1 MLQIQHICKEYRTG
15 TLVQKALDDV
25 SLNLRDNEFVAILG
39 PSGSG
44 KTTLLN
50 IIGGLD
56 RYDSGD
62 LIINGISTKKYKDRD
77 WDSYRNHTIGF
88 VFQSYNL
95 IPHQT
100 VLANVELALTI
111 SGIGKEERK
120 KRAIEALKKVGL
132 GEQLHKRPSQMSGG
146 QMQRVAIARALV
158 NDPDILLADEPT
170 GALDTATSVQV
181 MELLKEVAK
190 DRLVVMVTHNPE
202 LAEEYATRIVTLKDG
217 KIRSDTDEFYV
228 NEAVMKEPEH
238 KNMGKSSMSFLT
250 ALSLSFN
257 NLKTKKARP
266 LLTSFA
272 GSIGIIGIAL
282 ILALSNGVNAYI
294 KSIEEET
301 LSEYPLQIQSTGFDM
316 TSMMVGNMDSGSG
329 STDKKETKK
338 DGEVK
343 VMQVMTNMFST
354 MDSNDLKSLK
364 EYLDDGKSGIEDYT
378 SAVEYS
384 YSISPRIFRQNKD
397 GSVRQVNPDK
407 SFEALGIG
415 SGASTSS
422 LMSSMMSTNV
432 FYEMPKTESLYENQY
447 DVKAGRWPQNYDE
460 CVLVLTSDG
469 GISDFLLYTLGLR
482 DQLELDEMIQ
492 EFINEEDVNTP
503 ADIGNYTYEDI
514 LGKTFKLVNVSDC
527 YEYDSQYK
535 VWKDKSDNKEYMKK
549 LVEQGED
556 LKIVGIVQASKDANA
571 SALTPGIG
579 YPQSL
584 TEHVAKEA
592 AKSEIVKDQLE
603 NPSKNVFT
611 GEQFGTTEEKNGLD
625 ANSLFTVDEDTLQ
638 KAFGFDDSGLSGD
651 LLSADSL
658 NLENA
663 FQMGGDSLDL
673 SGMINL
679 DQISLDVSGMPQMNL
694 GDMIESLDLTVKP
707 GGMQKLSESIMEG
720 YQEYVKSHPE
730 ADYSNLAG
738 DFMDYL
744 MTDEAQKILKDNLQ
758 EIIENTGGFKI
769 TIDQMQ
775 DLVQRVMKGYQK
787 YAAEKGYT
795 DPDKFGEY
803 LAEYLQTE
811 EAKEIMNTWQQ
822 EIFGDTVLNIT
833 SDQLKKLT
841 KELASSYPA
850 YAVANGKA
858 DPTKMG
864 DYFLNYLA
872 TADGK
877 QRLMS
882 GLSEVID
889 MDQLES
895 QLGAAMGSYM
905 SKAMGAYTG
914 AISGAIETQIT
925 SAMNQIVTQITG
937 GIGNAMQAA
946 MGNVGTQLQNMFGSS
961 MKIDTEAFAKA
972 FQMNMTTDD
981 LAELMTSMTM
991 SATASYDNN
1000 LQKLGY
1006 ADFDNPSQ
1014 ISIYPTDF
1022 ESKEEVV
1029 KILDSYNSQMEKE
1042 GKEEQVITYTDIVG
1056 TLMSSVT
1063 NIVDIISYVLI
1074 AFVAISLVVSSIMI
1088 GVITYI
1094 SVLERKKEIGIL
1106 RAIGAS
1112 KGNVSQ
1118 VFNAET
1124 FIIGLCAGLI
1134 GIGLSLLLLIP
1145 GNMIIHAVADN
1156 NKVNAFLPVIPAIV
1170 LILLSIGL
1178 TLIGGIIP
1186 SKKAAKSDPVTAL
1199 RTE

>member
-1 MLQIQHICKEYRTG
+1 M
-15 TLVQKALDDV
+15 
-25 SLNLRDNEFVAILG
+25 
-39 PSGSG
+39 
-44 KTTLLN
+44 
-50 IIGGLD
+50 
-56 RYDSGD
+56 
-62 LIINGISTKKYKDRD
+62 
-77 WDSYRNHTIGF
+77 
-88 VFQSYNL
+88 
-95 IPHQT
+95 
-100 VLANVELALTI
+100 
-111 SGIGKEERK
+111 
-120 KRAIEALKKVGL
+120 
-132 GEQLHKRPSQMSGG
+132 
-146 QMQRVAIARALV
+146 
-158 NDPDILLADEPT
+158 
-170 GALDTATSVQV
+170 
-181 MELLKEVAK
+181 
-190 DRLVVMVTHNPE
+190 
-202 LAEEYATRIVTLKDG
+202 
-217 KIRSDTDEFYV
+217 
-228 NEAVMKEPEH
+228 
-238 KNMGKSSMSFLT
+238 
-250 ALSLSFN
+250 
-257 NLKTKKARP
+257 
-266 LLTSFA
+266 
-272 GSIGIIGIAL
+272 
-282 ILALSNGVNAYI
+282 
-294 KSIEEET
+294 
-301 LSEYPLQIQSTGFDM
+301 
-316 TSMMVGNMDSGSG
+316 
-329 STDKKETKK
+329 
-338 DGEVK
+338 
-343 VMQVMTNMFST
+343 MTNMFST

-364 EYLDDGKSGIEDYT
+364 KYLDSGKSGIEDYT
-378 SAVEYS
+378 SAVEYY
-384 YSISPRIFRQNKD
+384 YSISPQIFRQNKD

-407 SFEALGIG
+407 SFESLGIG

-432 FYEMPKTESLYENQY
+432 FFEMPKTESLYENQY
-447 DVKAGRWPQNYDE
+447 DVKAGRWPQNYNE

-514 LGKTFKLVNVSDC
+514 LDKTFKLVNVSEC

-535 VWKDKSDNKEYMKK
+535 IWKDKSDNKEYIKK
-549 LVEQGED
+549 LVDQGED
-556 LKIVGIVQASKDANA
+556 LKIVGIVQASEDANA

-584 TEHVAKEA
+584 AEHVAKEA
-592 AKSEIVKDQLE
+592 TKSEIVKDQLE

-625 ANSLFTVDEDTLQ
+625 ANSLFTVDEDALQ
-638 KAFGFDDSGLSGD
+638 KAFALDDSGFSGD
-651 LLSADSL
+651 MLSADSL

-663 FQMGGDSLDL
+663 FRMGGDSLDL

-694 GDMIESLDLTVKP
+694 GDMIGSLDLTVKP
-707 GGMQKLSESIMEG
+707 GGMQKLSESVMEG
-720 YQEYVKSHPE
+720 YQEYVKFHPE
-730 ADYSNLAG
+730 ADYSNLAK

-758 EIIENTGGFKI
+758 EIIESTGGFKI

-775 DLVQRVMKGYQK
+775 ELVQRVMEGYQK

-811 EAKEIMNTWQQ
+811 EAKEIMNAWQQ
-822 EIFGDTVLNIT
+822 EIFGDTVINIT
-833 SDQLKKLT
+833 SDQLTKLAR
-841 KELASSYPA
+841 ELAGGYSA
-850 YAVANGKA
+850 YAAANGKA

-864 DYFLNYLA
+864 EHFLNYLA

-877 QRLMS
+877 QRLMN

-895 QLGAAMGSYM
+895 QLSATMGSYM
-905 SKAMGAYTG
+905 AKAMGTYTG
-914 AISGAIETQIT
+914 AISDMLETQIT
-925 SAMNQIVTQITG
+925 SAMNQIVTQITEE
-937 GIGNAMQAA
+937 IGNAMQAA
-946 MGNVGTQLQNMFGSS
+946 MGNVGTHLQNMLESS
-961 MKIDTEAFAKA
+961 MKIDTDAFAKA
-972 FQMNMTTDD
+972 FQMNMTEDD
-981 LAELMTSMTM
+981 LKELMTSMTM

-1006 ADFDNPSQ
+1006 VDFANPSQ
-1014 ISIYPTDF
+1014 ISIYPMDF
-1022 ESKEEVV
+1022 ESKEKVV
-1029 KILDSYNSQMEKE
+1029 KILDSYNSRMEKE
-1042 GKEEQVITYTDIVG
+1042 GKEEQIITYTDIVG

-1112 KGNVSQ
+1112 KRNVSQ

-1124 FIIGLCAGLI
+1124 VIIGLCAGLI

-1156 NKVNAFLPVIPAIV
+1156 NKINAFLPVLPAIV

-1178 TLIGGIIP
+1178 TLLGGIIP
-1186 SKKAAKSDPVTAL
+1186 SRKAAKSDPVTAL

>member
-1 MLQIQHICKEYRTG
+1 
-15 TLVQKALDDV
+15 
-25 SLNLRDNEFVAILG
+25 
-39 PSGSG
+39 
-44 KTTLLN
+44 
-50 IIGGLD
+50 
-56 RYDSGD
+56 
-62 LIINGISTKKYKDRD
+62 
-77 WDSYRNHTIGF
+77 
-88 VFQSYNL
+88 
-95 IPHQT
+95 
-100 VLANVELALTI
+100 
-111 SGIGKEERK
+111 
-120 KRAIEALKKVGL
+120 
-132 GEQLHKRPSQMSGG
+132 
-146 QMQRVAIARALV
+146 
-158 NDPDILLADEPT
+158 
-170 GALDTATSVQV
+170 
-181 MELLKEVAK
+181 
-190 DRLVVMVTHNPE
+190 
-202 LAEEYATRIVTLKDG
+202 
-217 KIRSDTDEFYV
+217 
-228 NEAVMKEPEH
+228 
-238 KNMGKSSMSFLT
+238 
-250 ALSLSFN
+250 
-257 NLKTKKARP
+257 
-266 LLTSFA
+266 
-272 GSIGIIGIAL
+272 
-282 ILALSNGVNAYI
+282 
-294 KSIEEET
+294 
-301 LSEYPLQIQSTGFDM
+301 M

-329 STDKKETKK
+329 SSDKKETKK

-343 VMQVMTNMFST
+343 VMQMMTNMFST

-364 EYLDDGKSGIEDYT
+364 KYLDSGKSGIEDYT
-378 SAVEYS
+378 SAVEYY
-384 YSISPRIFRQNKD
+384 YSISPQIFRQNKD

-407 SFEALGIG
+407 SFESLGIG

-432 FYEMPKTESLYENQY
+432 FFEMPKTESLYENQY
-447 DVKAGRWPQNYDE
+447 DVKAGRWPQNYNE

-514 LGKTFKLVNVSDC
+514 LDKTFKLVKVSEC

-535 VWKDKSDNKEYMKK
+535 IWKDKSDNKEYIKK
-549 LVEQGED
+549 LVDQGED
-556 LKIVGIVQASKDANA
+556 LKIVGIVQASEDANA

-584 TEHVAKEA
+584 AEHVAKEA
-592 AKSEIVKDQLE
+592 TKSEIVKDQLE

-625 ANSLFTVDEDTLQ
+625 ANSLFTVDEDALQ
-638 KAFGFDDSGLSGD
+638 KAFALDDSGFSGD
-651 LLSADSL
+651 MLSADSL

-663 FQMGGDSLDL
+663 FRMGGDSLDL

-694 GDMIESLDLTVKP
+694 GDMIGSLDLTVKP
-707 GGMQKLSESIMEG
+707 GGMQKLSESVMEG
-720 YQEYVKSHPE
+720 YQEYVKFHPE
-730 ADYSNLAG
+730 ADYSNLAK

-758 EIIENTGGFKI
+758 EIIESTGGFKI

-775 DLVQRVMKGYQK
+775 ELVQRVMEGYQK

-811 EAKEIMNTWQQ
+811 EAKEIMNAWQQ
-822 EIFGDTVLNIT
+822 EIFGDTVINIT
-833 SDQLKKLT
+833 SDQLTKLAR
-841 KELASSYPA
+841 ELAGGYSA
-850 YAVANGKA
+850 YAAANGKA

-864 DYFLNYLA
+864 EHFLNYLA

-877 QRLMS
+877 QRLMN

-895 QLGAAMGSYM
+895 QLSATMGSYM
-905 SKAMGAYTG
+905 AKAMGTYTR
-914 AISGAIETQIT
+914 AISDVLETQIT
-925 SAMNQIVTQITG
+925 SAMNQIVTQITEE
-937 GIGNAMQAA
+937 IGNAMQAA
-946 MGNVGTQLQNMFGSS
+946 MGNVGTHLQNMLESS
-961 MKIDTEAFAKA
+961 MKIDTDAFAKA
-972 FQMNMTTDD
+972 FQMNMTEDD
-981 LAELMTSMTM
+981 LKELMTSMTM

-1006 ADFDNPSQ
+1006 VDFANPSQ

-1022 ESKEEVV
+1022 ESKEKVV
-1029 KILDSYNSQMEKE
+1029 KILDSYNSRMEKE
-1042 GKEEQVITYTDIVG
+1042 GKEEQIITYTDIVG

-1112 KGNVSQ
+1112 KRNVSQ

-1124 FIIGLCAGLI
+1124 VIIGLCAGLI

-1156 NKVNAFLPVIPAIV
+1156 NKINAFLPVLPAIV

-1178 TLIGGIIP
+1178 TLLGGIIP
-1186 SKKAAKSDPVTAL
+1186 SRKAAKSDPVTAL